1 MNNKISCFSDIKTLS
16 EVDDQFVIGVSVF
29 NKKTGKVDTFALSNK
44 FPYQEINLARERIS
58 DCLKDVYIKSYKKET
73 SKKNTK

>member
-44 FPYQEINLARERIS
+44 F
-58 DCLKDVYIKSYKKET
+58 
-73 SKKNTK
+73 